1 VSGQKLWRNK
11 MTYPDY
17 IVQEADRLASENG
30 ALWRL
35 ALCQLLT
42 ETGFKE
48 SEPRD
53 LVMARRIADLGAD
66 YFEGDESKRFS
77 NGDYDFTGIVTKV
90 RALLRE
96 YAGEEA

>member
-1 VSGQKLWRNK
+1 

-30 ALWRL
+30 ASWRL

-53 LVMARRIADLGAD
+53 LVMARRIADLGARRR
-66 YFEGDESKRFS
+66 KQ
-77 NGDYDFTGIVTKV
+77 
-90 RALLRE
+90 ALF
-96 YAGEEA
+96 